1 MDQNQPYNQLPPD
14 QPAPLVQSYSATA
27 QENPGQTLGI
37 VSIIMIFV
45 FPLLGIVLGAMS
57 RNKSKTAGMPT
68 KLGTIGFAIN
78 IVVTVVSVLA
88 AILFVVLV
96 VMASNSDASSASSK
110 NKSLIQEAGLSVDA
124 KEVAQRAGAYKLQTG
139 DYPKSTSD
147 FGKYTQSAL
156 PTDIE
161 VFSSLLLTS
170 KSLTYIYCGQGAA
183 QVVYLGDSEHDK
195 RITAIGTASSTEV
208 CPKSY

>member
-1 MDQNQPYNQLPPD
+1 MDQNQQQNSQPVLPT
-14 QPAPLVQSYSATA
+14 QPNSPIP

-45 FPLLGIVLGAMS
+45 FPLLGIVFGVMS
-57 RNKSKTAGMPT
+57 RNKSKAVGMPSG
-68 KLGTIGFAIN
+68 LGTTGMVIN
-78 IVVTVVSVLA
+78 IVVTALSVVL
-88 AILFVVLV
+88 AILFIVLV
-96 VMASNSDASSASSK
+96 VMAGASESSK
-110 NKSLIQEAGLSVDA
+110 STPSSNYPLQEAGLSGVA
-124 KEVAQRAGAYKLQTG
+124 KEVAKRAGAYKLQTG
-139 DYPKSTSD
+139 DYPKSTTD
-147 FGKYTQSAL
+147 FDKYTQSTL

-183 QVVYLGDSEHDK
+183 QIVYLGNSEDDK
-195 RITAIGTASSTEV
+195 RITAIGSASTTEV